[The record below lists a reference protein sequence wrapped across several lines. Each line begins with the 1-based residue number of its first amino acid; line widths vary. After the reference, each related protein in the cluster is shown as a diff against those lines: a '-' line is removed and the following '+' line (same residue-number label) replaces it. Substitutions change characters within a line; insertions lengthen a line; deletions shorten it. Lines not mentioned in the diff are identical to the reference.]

1 MATVKLA
8 TLVIRV
14 SQGQHFPVMTRGLRL
29 DMTDACEA
37 HLYAIEEPGQAV
49 RVEPQW
55 QSPEPRYQS
64 LEISCRGLEPQYR
77 SLESSHETIR

>member
-29 DMTDACEA
+29 DMTDDCEA
-37 HLYAIEEPGQAV
+37 HLCTIEEPGQAV
-49 RVEPQW
+49 RAA
-55 QSPEPRYQS
+55 
-64 LEISCRGLEPQYR
+64 I
-77 SLESSHETIR
+77 